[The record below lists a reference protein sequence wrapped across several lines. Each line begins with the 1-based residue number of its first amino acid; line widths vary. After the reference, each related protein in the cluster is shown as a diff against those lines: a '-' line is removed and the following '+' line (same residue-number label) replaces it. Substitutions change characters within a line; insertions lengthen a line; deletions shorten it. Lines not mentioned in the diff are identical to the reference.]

1 MIVRPCQS
9 IFRRVFFLGFLAAAV
24 VLAQTAPQ
32 PSAAASL
39 TIRGD
44 LTTPLVLTAD
54 DLAKM
59 PRETATVQDQ
69 DGTKV
74 SYEGVLLREIL
85 KRAGAPQDKQLRGKA
100 LASYILAKAHDDYQ
114 VVFTLAELAPEFGNE
129 QILVADKRDG
139 KALFGY
145 QGPLRLVCPNDKAG
159 ARSVRMLETIEF
171 VSLAK

>member
-1 MIVRPCQS
+1 MRQTS
-9 IFRRVFFLGFLAAAV
+9 LTRFALLLLASLGTIA
-24 VLAQTAPQ
+24 AQTAPA
-32 PSAAASL
+32 PAAPASL
-39 TIRGD
+39 TVRGD
-44 LTTPLVLTAD
+44 LSAPLVLTSD

-59 PRETATVQDQ
+59 PRETASVPDQ

-74 SYEGVLLREIL
+74 EYEGVLLREIL
-85 KRAGAPQDKQLRGKA
+85 KRAGAPLDKQLRGKA
-100 LASYILAKAHDDYQ
+100 LASYILAKAHDGYQ
-114 VVFTLAELAPEFGNE
+114 VVFTLAELAPEFANE

-145 QGPLRLVCPNDKAG
+145 QGPLRLVCPSDKAG